1 MEIDVYSV
9 LNSNG
14 KLTPAEKSHCQKLNL
29 CLYCGRTGHHA
40 KECPS
45 KKGKSSVTAIAS
57 TPSLGSSSSSNPENA
72 DLQASVPY
80 ILGRQPRPPFPS
92 HSLPVPIPLH

>member
-14 KLTPAEKSHCQKLNL
+14 KLTPAEKSRRQKLNL
-29 CLYCGRTGHHA
+29 CLYCGRTGHQA

-45 KKGKSSVTAIAS
+45 KKGKASVAAIAS
-57 TPSLGSSSSSNPENA
+57 APSSGSGSGSDPENA
-72 DLQASVPY
+72 DPQA
-80 ILGRQPRPPFPS
+80 
-92 HSLPVPIPLH
+92 